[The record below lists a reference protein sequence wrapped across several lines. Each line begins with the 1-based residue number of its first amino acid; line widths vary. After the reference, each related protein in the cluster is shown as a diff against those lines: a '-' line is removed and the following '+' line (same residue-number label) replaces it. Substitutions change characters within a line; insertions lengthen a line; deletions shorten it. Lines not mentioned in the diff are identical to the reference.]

1 MKRRSLLRSLGLVGA
16 GTLAMPGLSH
26 LDFSAGSAGSAADF
40 LTARARAQG
49 RKRVVFV
56 RTLFD
61 FRDRGR
67 TTVLG
72 DLAPLAP
79 WNDRLTI
86 VTGLDAD
93 GGGSEYHNG
102 KQIRFLTSCTPTN
115 RTGQSFGGGRFDG
128 KSADV
133 VVGEHLQAAHGS
145 RVGTLI
151 LGAYPYT
158 DSSLHTT
165 FETVS
170 FTSRLQYVRPE
181 YDFAAVRTAIASY
194 ADFCGAED
202 VRVDVPALEREIRVL
217 EAVMADL
224 ARSRRGLGAEVS
236 AQVEALEAQYAA
248 LREDRRRAIAND
260 SECIAPRTSPF
271 AHTYDR
277 HPATPAI
284 FDGRLRDMNHTAA
297 LALAT
302 RYASAVTLNYSFSGH
317 GQPGVPGYHD
327 HTHPG
332 GFARAPNGNELA
344 DLDGLSRFQ
353 VQMLAHLLRELADFG
368 ILDDTLVV
376 YSPHERPTHD
386 HADVP
391 VVAINGPRPGGR
403 ASNLRVTDLNR
414 DVLAWAGVPGA
425 DDFGGERSRGGVLT

>member
-1 MKRRSLLRSLGLVGA
+1 MKRRHFLRGLGAAALTPALANLDHLGA
-16 GTLAMPGLSH
+16 IAH
-26 LDFSAGSAGSAADF
+26 
-40 LTARARAQG
+40 AQSP
-49 RKRVVFV
+49 KRVVFV

-67 TTVLG
+67 TTVLA

-79 WNDRLTI
+79 WLDRLTV
-86 VTGLDAD
+86 VTGLDAVGD
-93 GGGSEYHNG
+93 GSEYHNA

-115 RTGQSFGGGRFDG
+115 RTFQTFGGGAFDG
-128 KSADV
+128 KSADL
-133 VVGEHLQAAHGS
+133 VVGDHLQSQHGS
-145 RVGTLI
+145 RIGTLL
-151 LGAYPYT
+151 LGAYPYS

-165 FETVS
+165 FESVS
-170 FTSRLQYVRPE
+170 FTSKRQYVRPE
-181 YDFAAVRTAIASY
+181 YDLGAVRSAIAGY
-194 ADFCGAED
+194 ADFCTGSEAH
-202 VRVDVPALEREIRVL
+202 VDVPALEREIRVIDSL
-217 EAVMADL
+217 LADL
-224 ARSRRGLGAEVS
+224 ARSRRNVDAEVRT
-236 AQVEALEAQYAA
+236 QVEALEAQWAA
-248 LREDRRRAIAND
+248 LRDDRRRAIESD
-260 SECIAPRTSPF
+260 PECLTARTTPLT
-271 AHTYDR
+271 HDYDR
-277 HPATPAI
+277 HAATPAA
-284 FDGRLRDMNHTAA
+284 FDARVREMNHAAA
-297 LALAT
+297 LALRT
-302 RYASAVTLNYSFSGH
+302 RYASAVTLNYNFSGH

-332 GFARAPNGNELA
+332 GFSRPPNGNELA

-391 VVAINGPRPGGR
+391 VIAINGPRTGTR
-403 ASNLRVTDLNR
+403 TSDRRIHDLAR